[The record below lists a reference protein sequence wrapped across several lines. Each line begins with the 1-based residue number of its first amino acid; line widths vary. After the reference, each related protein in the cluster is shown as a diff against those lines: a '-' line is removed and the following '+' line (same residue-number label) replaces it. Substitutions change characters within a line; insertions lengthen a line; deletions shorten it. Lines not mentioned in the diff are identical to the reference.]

1 MAKVMTTLTQNNS
14 TIAGFIPPRARSEN
28 ESPYLWHRNWAKCG
42 RCFAAQVQG
51 LSPRFQTPGCDRLEL
66 EPVSEVLSLPEM
78 DRCHTPRVGVAVRR
92 CQAMMVGNIGNRR
105 SEKYSHLMRQ

>member
-14 TIAGFIPPRARSEN
+14 TIVVSFRREPGAKTKARTYGIETGQN
-28 ESPYLWHRNWAKCG
+28 ATGVSPLKCKA
-42 RCFAAQVQG
+42 C
-51 LSPRFQTPGCDRLEL
+51 SPRFQTPGCNRLEL

-105 SEKYSHLMRQ
+105 SEKYSHLMLQ